1 MRRGMNFFRF
11 VREPLYRIG
20 ELLAR
25 PKGVDWREY
34 VRRGRMVDFAMLFF
48 LVAVIALGFTAPI
61 KKFFEEAFA
70 SRPALEIPRADW
82 MVVWDGGPEC
92 GGGAS
97 CYASPVSSPLRT
109 AKASL
114 ADKDFTMRARAAQ
127 GTRFW
132 AGYWLDG
139 SRWRGP
145 FGGEAWD
152 VVVGHINATYRI
164 YVNGDIRRSGDGND
178 FLPVSFA
185 LTPADWARASGV
197 LVAVEV
203 THTLGSAWPL
213 AVGAPYPTGVFSQQ
227 GAKDFRNLWVTTT
240 IARPLAFGI
249 TGLVV
254 FAVFLF
260 LWASVPDRAE
270 YLAFSL
276 FALCLC
282 AIQIMHWG
290 VVKWT
295 MSISDFYLTDLGLRF
310 SEGVLGAVLGLAY
323 ARARKDTV
331 YWVFGVGLI
340 AFTVAYR
347 SATQGSDF
355 FFLSAQLAKW
365 LVPFMYFVGALAC
378 FSQAEF
384 VKRLALG
391 RGGDRKMELRA
402 KRTVQF
408 GVVLGFIFGM
418 YLIQTGLLGNGLIG
432 LQAVYHRPL
441 QFLLVAILGAFI
453 FRDYREFDFVQETLV
468 GSRFHDPM
476 AKEQRVFQGILLHV
490 DLKASSRLYDVSAEK
505 GLATKLPTR
514 WCEAATGVMKA
525 HGGEHISSGG
535 DSFFGFFPGES
546 AQVLTKALDALQ
558 AMEKMGVEFEKES
571 GAPIHFRA
579 ALVAGGIHPIY
590 KTVSGKRFED
600 FEDAPGETGFK
611 DVARIL
617 ECEKALCEKSKSVL
631 VLEEKLVFGA
641 KGRFELLKREKASVR
656 DVGTRDLFFF
666 ELSGQVKTGKISA

>member
-1 MRRGMNFFRF
+1 MSFFRF

-20 ELLAR
+20 EHLAR

-70 SRPALEIPRADW
+70 SRPALEIPRSDW
-82 MVVWDGGPEC
+82 MVVWEGGPEC
-92 GGGAS
+92 VGGGK
-97 CYASPVSSPLRT
+97 CFASPESSPLRT

-114 ADKDFTMRARAAQ
+114 ADKDFTVRARAAQ

-139 SRWRGP
+139 ARWRGP
-145 FGGEAWD
+145 FGAEAWD
-152 VVVGHINATYRI
+152 VVVGHINAPYRI

-185 LTPADWARASGV
+185 LTPADWARSSGV

-227 GAKDFRNLWVTTT
+227 GAKDFRNLWVTTM

-290 VVKWT
+290 PVKGP
-295 MSISDFYLTDLGLRF
+295 ISAVDFYRLDLGLRF

-323 ARARKDTV
+323 ARARKDSV

-347 SATQGSDF
+347 SAGVGSDF
-355 FFLSAQLAKW
+355 FFLSAQMAKW
-365 LVPFMYFVGALAC
+365 LVPSFYFVGALAC

-384 VKRLALG
+384 VLRLAMN
-391 RGGDRKMELRA
+391 RGSDRKMELRA
-402 KRTVQF
+402 KRTMQF
-408 GVVLGFIFGM
+408 GVVLVGILTI
-418 YLIQTGLLGNGLIG
+418 YLIQATRLSGFEGI
-432 LQAVYHRPL
+432 AAWYRPI
-441 QFLLVAILGAFI
+441 QFALVALLGAFI

-490 DLKASSRLYDVSAEK
+490 DLKSSSRLYDVSAEK

-558 AMEKMGVEFEKES
+558 AMEKMGAEFEKES

-631 VLEEKLVFGA
+631 VLEEKLAFGA